1 MAVFAGAASARS
13 SDECLGK
20 PLDAMRWDWGG
31 DAYRQRRGN
40 SWGMRSVSNV
50 FLFYGINIS
59 HKMNKKTSKS
69 EKRNPKASTRHIN
82 IV

>member
-40 SWGMRSVSNV
+40 SWGIRSVSRALPIGFV
-50 FLFYGINIS
+50 S
-59 HKMNKKTSKS
+59 
-69 EKRNPKASTRHIN
+69 
-82 IV
+82 